1 MGNWPSIGWGVEWT
15 DVYRKLFSIHASVE
29 RDEGALMTWQRTPTG
44 TSIGNSARV
53 LLVQHALDTV
63 IFVTWRVFFLT
74 RGYGKEKKYWDDQWI
89 QSVREKWH
97 NEHSKILSFSNSSPS
112 PWRRPFLGMA
122 DCVCHAGWVWCSV
135 LVLMAPSGPRYPPL
149 VSVPY
154 FAKS

>member
-97 NEHSKILSFSNSSPS
+97 NEHSKILSFSNSSSFSLEKTLPGHGWLRLSCRLGLMLCACSHGSVWAKIPS
-112 PWRRPFLGMA
+112 FSFSPIF
-122 DCVCHAGWVWCSV
+122 C
-135 LVLMAPSGPRYPPL
+135 
-149 VSVPY
+149 
-154 FAKS
+154 